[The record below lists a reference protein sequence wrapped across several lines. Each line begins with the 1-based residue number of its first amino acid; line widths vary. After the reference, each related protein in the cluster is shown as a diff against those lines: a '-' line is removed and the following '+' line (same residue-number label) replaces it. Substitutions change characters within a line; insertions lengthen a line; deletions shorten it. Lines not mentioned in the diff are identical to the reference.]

1 MEADE
6 AQFKLAFATTLVGLR
21 AERAIGSQ
29 AQLARLV
36 GVSQTT
42 VQRWEDTQRPHM
54 PNTWELRRLAEVLG
68 VEASELILPRRT
80 QRTRAAIGAAGGSG
94 GTLGDRAKAASL
106 RRARLMAA
114 RISDSMSV
122 RMASTPS
129 IRNPPM
135 RWRSRARR
143 APQDG

>member
-21 AERAIGSQ
+21 AERAIGSL

-54 PNTWELRRLAEVLG
+54 PSTWELRRLAEVLG
-68 VEASELILPRRT
+68 VEASELIYPAELN
-80 QRTRAAIGAAGGSG
+80 
-94 GTLGDRAKAASL
+94 DRERQL
-106 RRARLMAA
+106 
-114 RISDSMSV
+114 
-122 RMASTPS
+122 
-129 IRNPPM
+129 
-135 RWRSRARR
+135 ARR
-143 APQDG
+143 AARAVRSEIAPKRRASGGRA